1 VVAETDPAPAAAGP
15 EKQARSVPL
24 WLVVLAALAL
34 GGVVEV
40 IIYGYLEKPG
50 WIGVANKRF
59 WDYLDLLIVPAALD
73 ECCMD

>member
-1 VVAETDPAPAAAGP
+1 
-15 EKQARSVPL
+15 
-24 WLVVLAALAL
+24 
-34 GGVVEV
+34 
-40 IIYGYLEKPG
+40 LEMPG